1 MSSLPKPDLNLQ
13 ETPFDSPWSIGL
25 RIKVVFWD
33 LCWACF
39 CRWTPKPLNRWRLLW
54 LRMFGTTLEGLPFVH
69 QRARVTHPWNLTL
82 HDRACLG
89 DGAHAYALGPIV
101 IKERATVAQE
111 VYLCTGTHDFADDAL
126 PLCTAP
132 IVVGANAFI
141 GARAFILPGVSV
153 GERAIVG
160 ACSVV
165 TRDVPAGAKVAGNP
179 ARVLGKRQGDES

>member
-1 MSSLPKPDLNLQ
+1 MSSLPNPEPNLQ
-13 ETPFDSPWSIGL
+13 ETPFDSPWSVRL
-25 RIKVVFWD
+25 RIKVVLWD
-33 LCWACF
+33 LCWACC

-54 LRMFGTTLEGLPFVH
+54 LRMFGATLKGLPFVH

-89 DGAHAYALGPIV
+89 DSAHAYALGPIV

-126 PLCTAP
+126 PLRTAP
-132 IVVGANAFI
+132 IVVEANAFI

-160 ACSVV
+160 ACSLVS
-165 TRDVPAGAKVAGNP
+165 RDVPAGAKVAGNP
-179 ARVLGKRQGDES
+179 ARILGQRQVHES